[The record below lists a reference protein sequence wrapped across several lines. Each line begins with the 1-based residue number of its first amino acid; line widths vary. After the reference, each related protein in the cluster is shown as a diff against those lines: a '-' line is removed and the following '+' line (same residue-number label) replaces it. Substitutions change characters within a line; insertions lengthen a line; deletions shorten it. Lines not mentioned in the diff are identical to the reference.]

1 VMMSRRFASFSR
13 SKTDACVRDV
23 CVYKTKGCR

>member
-13 SKTDACVRDV
+13 SKDVCVCV
-23 CVYKTKGCR
+23 MCVYKTKWCS

>member
-13 SKTDACVRDV
+13 SKTDACACDV
-23 CVYKTKGCR
+23 CI